1 MHLLAIFLLAAP
13 APADSYPTAK
23 GTAGVSF
30 YLPTGTDPRLVGV
43 TYFLANDM
51 AARADFGL
59 AAPLSPSGPGIF
71 ATFSASLGLRLY
83 QLKRERVGVFLQ
95 PAVAI
100 GRESSPAVAANAA
113 EFIRFAGGIG
123 VEYFFTNRFSAGAIL
138 EIALKLANLAGP
150 AGTSVFTTFGTDT
163 SWLSANIYF

>member
-1 MHLLAIFLLAAP
+1 MHLLAIFL
-13 APADSYPTAK
+13 
-23 GTAGVSF
+23 
-30 YLPTGTDPRLVGV
+30 
-43 TYFLANDM
+43 
-51 AARADFGL
+51 L

-71 ATFSASLGLRLY
+71 ATVSASLGLRLY

-138 EIALKLANLAGP
+138 EVALKLANLAGP